1 MKKFIY
7 LIVFLLFPLAA
18 HAEDGLKVMA
28 SRYDFQTTQAR
39 LEQAIKAKDLTVF
52 AVIDHAA
59 GARKAGL
66 ALQPTTVTLFG
77 SPKAGTPFM
86 AAAPESAI
94 DFPLR
99 MLVWQGAQDKTY
111 VAYRPVAVIAKR
123 FHIAGK
129 DALAAKIDGLQ
140 QSLAQAA
147 AE

>member
-7 LIVFLLFPLAA
+7 LIVFMIFPLTARA
-18 HAEDGLKVMA
+18 DDGLKVMA
-28 SRYDFQTTQAR
+28 SNFDFQTTQAR

-66 ALQPTTVTLFG
+66 ALHPTTVTLFG

-86 AAAPESAI
+86 TAAPESAI

-111 VAYRPVAVIAKR
+111 VAYRPVADIAKR

-140 QSLAQAA
+140 RALAHAA
-147 AE
+147 TE

>member
-1 MKKFIY
+1 M
-7 LIVFLLFPLAA
+7 VVSLAA

-28 SRYDFQTTQAR
+28 SNFDFQTTQAR
-39 LEQAIKAKDLTVF
+39 LEQAIKAKNLRVF

-66 ALQPTTVTLFG
+66 ALHPTTVTLFG
-77 SPKAGTPFM
+77 NPKAGTPFM

-99 MLVWQGAQDKTY
+99 MLVWQSAQDKTY
-111 VAYRPVAVIAKR
+111 VAYRSVADIAKR

-129 DALAAKIDGLQ
+129 DALAAKIDRLQ
-140 QSLAQAA
+140 QALAHAA
-147 AE
+147 TE

>member
-7 LIVFLLFPLAA
+7 LIVLLLFPLAA
-18 HAEDGLKVMA
+18 QAASGLQVLTSK
-28 SRYDFQTTQAR
+28 YDFQTTQTR

-59 GARKAGL
+59 GAHKAGL

-77 SPKAGTPFM
+77 NPKAGTPFM

-99 MLVWQGAQDKTY
+99 MLVWQGAQDRTY
-111 VAYRPVAVIAKR
+111 VAYRPVAAITKR

-129 DALAAKIDGLQ
+129 GALAAKIDGLQ
-140 QSLAQAA
+140 QALAQAA